1 MGELK
6 DYLRSKLNTTAK
18 QDRRART
25 RTLIQLG
32 GLIEKSGLM
41 NLIHIQTGEDL
52 QLDHEA
58 YEKAATLFEILSNTY
73 IQHENT
79 IKRETSAL
87 FEALHEQS
95 LSTGLIITRDQE
107 MEIKSEDKTIFV
119 IPIWRFLIQ
128 KDIFTI

>member
-1 MGELK
+1 LGELE

-73 IQHENT
+73 I
-79 IKRETSAL
+79 
-87 FEALHEQS
+87 
-95 LSTGLIITRDQE
+95 
-107 MEIKSEDKTIFV
+107 
-119 IPIWRFLIQ
+119 
-128 KDIFTI
+128 